1 MRLVRS
7 ARLERSTHPST
18 HPLGV
23 APVPHQSLPLSFDA
37 VRHAELIQ
45 AHQVPRVRVLGLVG
59 ELVPGEQP
67 QDPPRYENVRYRVQ
81 LMADPGQPVEI
92 VEMPIA
98 EWRALVGMPVEGM

>member
-1 MRLVRS
+1 MTQQ
-7 ARLERSTHPST
+7 A
-18 HPLGV
+18 
-23 APVPHQSLPLSFDA
+23 LPPSFDA

-45 AHQVPRVRVLGLVG
+45 AHQVPRVRVLGFVG

-67 QDPPRYENVRYRVQ
+67 QDPPRYKNLRYRVQ
-81 LMADPGQPVEI
+81 LMTDPSEQVEI

>member
-1 MRLVRS
+1 VTQQALS
-7 ARLERSTHPST
+7 PS
-18 HPLGV
+18 
-23 APVPHQSLPLSFDA
+23 FYA
-37 VRHAELIQ
+37 VRHAELIERF
-45 AHQVPRVRVLGLVG
+45 QVPRVRVLGFVG

-81 LMADPGQPVEI
+81 LMTDPSQPVEI